1 MLNAACS
8 KRRAT
13 PLAAAVEKPDF
24 GKTKLGRGV
33 PSLNGIGERDR
44 GSQTPSSNRS
54 AAIWPQIAAAS
65 QCARHIAL
73 AALNF

>member
-24 GKTKLGRGV
+24 RKTKLGRGV

-44 GSQTPSSNRS
+44 GSQRPSSNR
-54 AAIWPQIAAAS
+54 
-65 QCARHIAL
+65 ARQPSGRKLRLPANAL
-73 AALNF
+73 VT